1 MKNIPYEYYNRVYDL
16 LTTYKNN
23 TIPKNQIKKIDIRGL
38 SSYTELKDDQVRII
52 IKHVKDNVY
61 AVMGLFAKKGNNDPV
76 MYKTIVSRLLPDV
89 STAEKL
95 NKELE
100 LSKSFEE
107 ELSRLVIQKSRKG
120 NR

>member
-1 MKNIPYEYYNRVYDL
+1 
-16 LTTYKNN
+16 
-23 TIPKNQIKKIDIRGL
+23 
-38 SSYTELKDDQVRII
+38 
-52 IKHVKDNVY
+52 
-61 AVMGLFAKKGNNDPV
+61 